1 MENFIFCATVAV
13 VAEYWKTA
21 KGLGDIVQDGGKTE
35 NMWYIG
41 IMDLEIEISK
51 NKHAFLGAMA
61 SDYSARYSS
70 QVSCV

>member
-35 NMWYIG
+35 NSG
-41 IMDLEIEISK
+41 TLE
-51 NKHAFLGAMA
+51 
-61 SDYSARYSS
+61 
-70 QVSCV
+70 